1 MREQNLY
8 KRAEVWWLRATIRG
22 VEYRESLR
30 TGDLKTARKARNA
43 RIEQIKACVWRGER
57 KWSWLEAV
65 TEWASHA
72 KDQISPNTAKRY
84 AVSLQLALPTFG
96 KLDIHE
102 IDGKAIADF
111 MLMRRRRGAT
121 TATIRRDL
129 TALSRVLEYAEAM
142 GWREGN
148 PTLSKR
154 RILKERRDPIS
165 LPRHEDVETMISA
178 SSPRF
183 GALIRAA
190 WLTGCRQNELVT
202 AKWSGFNEQA
212 ATLEVLGKGN
222 KRRIISL
229 SPAALSH
236 IRMVQHTMGSELIFC
251 REDGQAF
258 LQAASDFT
266 QIRRTVVE
274 QAHKNGQKFV
284 RFRFHDL
291 RHLFAVESLQSGA
304 LSIYGLSK
312 HLGHTSVKT
321 TEIYLEFLSPGEA
334 DRVMADT
341 SGNLVRSVA

>member
-1 MREQNLY
+1 MREQNMY
-8 KRAEVWWLRATIRG
+8 KRAETWWLRATIRG

-30 TGDLKTARKARNA
+30 TGDLKTARQVRNA
-43 RIEQIKACVWRGER
+43 RIEQIKACSWRGER

-65 TEWASHA
+65 TEWAAHA
-72 KDQISPNTAKRY
+72 KDQLSANSAKRY
-84 AVSLQLALPTFG
+84 AVSLQQARPTLG
-96 KLDIHE
+96 RLDIHE
-102 IDGKAIADF
+102 IDGKTIADF

-129 TALSRVLEYAEAM
+129 TAISRVLEYAEAM

-154 RILKERRDPIS
+154 RILRERRDPIS
-165 LPRHEDVETMISA
+165 LPRHEDIETIIAA
-178 SSPRF
+178 SSAQF

-202 AKWSGFNEQA
+202 AKWSAFDAKA

-236 IRMVQHTMGSELIFC
+236 IRRIPRTEGSELIFC

-266 QIRRTVVE
+266 HIRRTVME
-274 QAHKNGQKFV
+274 QARKNNQKFV

-291 RHLFAVESLQSGA
+291 RHLFAVESLQSGG

-321 TEIYLEFLSPGEA
+321 TEIYLEFLSPSEA
-334 DRVMADT
+334 VRVMADT
-341 SGNLVRSVA
+341 SQNMMRSVA